1 MSKYLE
7 IIKINISFLVI
18 VTCYIG
24 YYLGLRYEGYNM
36 VELDNWI
43 TFFYL
48 VLGSFISAS
57 GASILNQYIEIEY
70 DSKMDRTKNRPLPKN
85 TIDKNYALFVGCFF
99 SLVGPIILLFKI
111 NFITALIS
119 FLTVFI
125 YVCIYTPLKRY
136 SSLNTI
142 VGAIPGALPPLGGWV
157 AATNQIHIEGL
168 MLFGILFCW
177 QIPHFLSLAIIYK
190 DDYSKGGFKML
201 PSITDNTNIITFQ
214 ILFFTMA
221 LLYTSLGV
229 FFLSMTSFVYV
240 VGAIILG
247 MIFLFYSSYIL
258 FDYSSKSIKR
268 IFIFSIIYLPLLL
281 LLILIDSFF
290 LHV

>member
-43 TFFYL
+43 IFFYL
-48 VLGSFISAS
+48 VLGSFVSAS

-70 DSKMDRTKNRPLPKN
+70 DSKMDRTKNRPLPSK
-85 TIDKNYALFVGCFF
+85 TIDKNYALFFGCLFW
-99 SLVGPIILLFKI
+99 VAGPSILLFII

-157 AATNQIHIEGL
+157 AATNEIHIEGL

-201 PSITDNTNIITFQ
+201 PSITDNTNMITFQ

-221 LLYTSLGV
+221 LLYTSVGV

-268 IFIFSIIYLPLLL
+268 IFVFSIIYLPLLL